1 MEESMNRIVRFS
13 YEVFYFVK
21 ATSNAPVCPAPNG
34 LATIYHQSE
43 KAVQVSEKDREELDR
58 RPFANAETAFEVLV
72 NRLRMLYMGAEPNIS
87 GIPEPSE
94 EMKRLDALKAICEPI
109 ENQ

>member
-1 MEESMNRIVRFS
+1 MNRVVRFS
-13 YEVFYFVK
+13 HEVFYFVK

-43 KAVQVSEKDREELDR
+43 KAVKVPEDDGYVLDR
-58 RPFANAETAFEVLV
+58 RPIANAETAFEVLV

-87 GIPEPSE
+87 DIPEPSGE
-94 EMKRLDALKAICEPI
+94 KEKLAALKAICEPKK
-109 ENQ
+109 NQ

>member
-1 MEESMNRIVRFS
+1 MNKKVCFTQDA
-13 YEVFYFVK
+13 FYFVK
-21 ATSNAPVCPAPNG
+21 ASTDAPGYPAPNG
-34 LATIYHQSE
+34 LASIYLRSDN
-43 KAVQVSEKDREELDR
+43 AVVVSEEDSEELDR
-58 RPFANAETAFEVLV
+58 RPNANAETAFEVLV

-87 GIPEPSE
+87 DIPEPSE

>member
-1 MEESMNRIVRFS
+1 MNRVVRFS
-13 YEVFYFVK
+13 HEVFYFVK

-43 KAVQVSEKDREELDR
+43 KAVPVSEKDREELDR

-87 GIPEPSE
+87 DIPEPSE
-94 EMKRLDALKAICEPI
+94 EKEKLDEWKDICNQI
-109 ENQ
+109 E